1 MASFDPNELGTK
13 ERHSLLLGAI
23 APRPIALVSTVDE
36 FGNNNLSPFSF
47 FNIFSSNPPVVV
59 FSAARRVRNNT
70 TKDTLHNAMQQKEV
84 VINVVN
90 YDITQQVNL
99 SSAEYSSDV
108 DEFVKSGLT
117 PIDSDLVAP
126 KRVKESPVSLECEV
140 RDVLHMGE
148 EGGAGNLVMCVVKK
162 MHIADDVLSEN
173 GGIDQ
178 DAIDLVGRLGKA
190 WWVRASGDALF
201 ELAPPKLGIGV
212 DQIPDVIRR
221 STILTGN
228 NLGQLGSEITLPTA
242 EEVEAKKNDFD
253 VRRILQNFADGIELR
268 EQLHEMAKDLL
279 ENGQVK
285 EAWKVLLI
293 DKSAQ

>member
-1 MASFDPNELGTK
+1 
-13 ERHSLLLGAI
+13 
-23 APRPIALVSTVDE
+23 
-36 FGNNNLSPFSF
+36 
-47 FNIFSSNPPVVV
+47 
-59 FSAARRVRNNT
+59 
-70 TKDTLHNAMQQKEV
+70 
-84 VINVVN
+84 
-90 YDITQQVNL
+90 
-99 SSAEYSSDV
+99 
-108 DEFVKSGLT
+108 
-117 PIDSDLVAP
+117 
-126 KRVKESPVSLECEV
+126 
-140 RDVLHMGE
+140 
-148 EGGAGNLVMCVVKK
+148 VMCVVKK
-162 MHIADDVLSEN
+162 MHIADDVLSDN

-242 EEVEAKKNDFD
+242 EEVEGKKNDFD
-253 VRRILQNFADGIELR
+253 VRRILQNFAVGIELR

-279 ENGQVK
+279 DNGQVK

-293 DKSAQ
+293 DKSAR

>member
-36 FGNNNLSPFSF
+36 FGHNNLSPFSF
-47 FNIFSSNPPVVV
+47 FNIFSSNPPVVI
-59 FSAARRVRNNT
+59 FSAARRVRDNT
-70 TKDTLHNAMQQKEV
+70 TKDTLHNAMQ
-84 VINVVN
+84 
-90 YDITQQVNL
+90 
-99 SSAEYSSDV
+99 
-108 DEFVKSGLT
+108 
-117 PIDSDLVAP
+117 P

-148 EGGAGNLVMCVVKK
+148 EGGAGNLVMCVVKR
-162 MHIADDVLSEN
+162 MHIADDVLLED

-178 DAIDLVGRLGKA
+178 DAIDLVGRMGKA

-228 NLGQLGSEITLPTA
+228 NLGQLGAEITLPTT
-242 EEVEAKKNDFD
+242 EEVEAKKEDFN
-253 VRRILQNFADGIELR
+253 VRRILKNYTDGIELR

-293 DKSAQ
+293 DKSAR